1 MRFTE
6 VLELRT
12 AFESVVP
19 ALLAAKIRVLV
30 YAGEMDYICNYMGNK
45 VCYLS

>member
-1 MRFTE
+1 
-6 VLELRT
+6 
-12 AFESVVP
+12 VVP

-45 VCYLS
+45 VYYPIPNLIPKP